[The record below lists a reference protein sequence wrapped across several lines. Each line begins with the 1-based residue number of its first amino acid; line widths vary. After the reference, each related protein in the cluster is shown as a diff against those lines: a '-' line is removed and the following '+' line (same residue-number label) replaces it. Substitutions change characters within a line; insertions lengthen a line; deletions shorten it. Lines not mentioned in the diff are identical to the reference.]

1 MRKMK
6 IARAAFACLVMKI
19 LIQMSGVFRFW
30 RSVFRFWEISNPL
43 ILIELQTF
51 C

>member
-30 RSVFRFWEISNPL
+30 RSVFRFLKISNPL
-43 ILIELQTF
+43 ILMEL
-51 C
+51 